1 MTTNGGGVMALRS
14 HHDWESSSY
23 VAEWV
28 ADREVEDPSRVENF
42 RFMSRLLPFGPEDAA
57 TILDLGG
64 GYGLLT
70 RVMADEF
77 PVAKVVLHDYSAPM
91 HDVARQRLAEF
102 GGRIKFVRSDLMS
115 PDWTTDLPGPFD
127 AVVSSMCLHNLGSSQ
142 RVRQIYRE
150 VFDLLGSGGCFFDI
164 DLINGP
170 SPPTQWAY
178 SSWMQHRHGGSDDPD
193 DPAGTR
199 ALVASKWDL
208 AQTFPFPA
216 SLAEKLTWL
225 RQAGFQ
231 SVDCW
236 WKEMGVALVGG
247 FRLDGEGAD

>member
-1 MTTNGGGVMALRS
+1 MALRS
-14 HHDWESSSY
+14 HHEWESSSY

-28 ADREVEDPSRVENF
+28 ADREVEDPSRAERF
-42 RFMSRLLPFGPEDAA
+42 RFMSQLLPFGSEDPA
-57 TILDLGG
+57 TILDVGG
-64 GYGLLT
+64 GYGPLA
-70 RVMADEF
+70 RVMAEEF
-77 PVAKVVLHDYSAPM
+77 SAATVALHDYSAPM

-102 GGRIKFVRSDLMS
+102 GDRIKFVRSDLMS
-115 PDWTTDLPGPFD
+115 PDWAKDLPGPFD
-127 AVVSSMCLHNLGSSQ
+127 AVVSSMCLHNLGSSP
-142 RVRQIYRE
+142 RVRLIYRE

-170 SPPTQWAY
+170 SPSTQWAY
-178 SSWMQHRHGGSDDPD
+178 SRWMQHRHGGSDDPD
-193 DPAGTR
+193 DPAGTK
-199 ALVASKWDL
+199 ALVESKWDR

-247 FRLDGEGAD
+247 FRLDRAGAD